1 MTTTTQSTG
10 RRRRREPILPYLLIL
25 PTFFFVA
32 MFTAWPT
39 ILAFYQS
46 FFRQRLNIAKFRE
59 PTFIGLGNYTAL
71 FSDERFLLVLKNTL
85 IYVLVTAPIS
95 IILGFLFA
103 MLINRAI
110 RGIGLARLAFFQPTI
125 LPMVSAATIWMF
137 FFTPDYGLW
146 NTFLQRFGYSGPQ
159 NWTGNPDLALIAI
172 MIVAIWKNAGY
183 YMIFYLAGMQ
193 SLPTDVYEAAVL
205 DGANGWQMMWRIT
218 LPLLRRT
225 TLFVSTIAFIGAF
238 QMVDHI
244 FVLTKGG
251 PSRASTVLLYYLW
264 QVRFE
269 NQDVGRAAALTV
281 ILIAFLLLF
290 TVTNFVLSE
299 RKEGDHA

>member
-39 ILAFYQS
+39 LLAFYQS

-159 NWTGNPDLALIAI
+159 NWTGNPNLALIAI

-205 DGANGWQMMWRIT
+205 DGANWWQMMWRIT

-244 FVLTKGG
+244 FVLTNGG

-269 NQDVGRAAALTV
+269 NQNIGRASALTV
-281 ILIAFLLLF
+281 ILILFLLLF